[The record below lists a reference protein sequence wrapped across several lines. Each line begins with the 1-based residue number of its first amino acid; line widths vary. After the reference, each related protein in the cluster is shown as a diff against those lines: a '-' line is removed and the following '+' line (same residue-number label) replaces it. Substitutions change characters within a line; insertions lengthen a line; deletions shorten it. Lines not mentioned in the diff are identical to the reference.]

1 MSGELEAQLRLVA
14 AQVEQRLS
22 MGDRTTKPREVDHSA
37 AFRRRP
43 SAIAATEELAA
54 LGYEVEIQRHLFH
67 VVLEIT
73 HLSAVDLDS
82 AEGFAREV
90 VEVVLKH
97 GGDYEGWGAG
107 VVEG

>member
-1 MSGELEAQLRLVA
+1 
-14 AQVEQRLS
+14 
-22 MGDRTTKPREVDHSA
+22 
-37 AFRRRP
+37 
-43 SAIAATEELAA
+43 
-54 LGYEVEIQRHLFH
+54 

-73 HLSAVDLDS
+73 HLGAVDLDS
-82 AEGFAREV
+82 AEGFTREV